1 MSYSNPRAEI
11 AHGHPCF
18 DSGAH
23 DRVGRVHLPVAVR
36 CNIQCNFC
44 ERRVCATLAVQHP
57 GWARR
62 LLSVDEAVVMVDA
75 IVETRPRFD
84 FVVGVAG
91 PGDPLANEE
100 TFACLEAI
108 HRRHPALVKC
118 ISTNGLLLAESLPRL
133 RSAGVSALT
142 VTINSA
148 SVAVGRQIYSW
159 VRYRG
164 SLYRGADAAQLLLE
178 KQMEGVEAALA
189 AGLRLKVNTVLVPGV
204 NDEHVAELAMCLSR
218 KGVEM
223 MNIMPLIP
231 AAKMSGL
238 RAPTCEGLNKARDTC
253 EAFVPQFRRCEQC
266 RADTVFLP
274 DSGVD
279 QCQGTFIKGEDTW

>member
-1 MSYSNPRAEI
+1 MSNSHARTGI

-18 DSGAH
+18 DAGAH

-36 CNIQCNFC
+36 CNIHCNFC
-44 ERRVCATLAVQHP
+44 ERKVCATLAVQHP

-62 LLSVDEAVVMVDA
+62 LLSVDEAVALVDS
-75 IVETRPRFD
+75 IVETGPRSG

-100 TFACLEAI
+100 TFACLGAI
-108 HRRHPALVKC
+108 HLRHPALVKC

-142 VTINSA
+142 VTINAA
-148 SVAVGRQIYSW
+148 SVPVGQQVYSW
-159 VRYRG
+159 VRYRDC
-164 SLYRGADAAQLLLE
+164 LYRGADAAQLLLE

-189 AGLRLKVNTVLVPGV
+189 AGLPVKVNTVLVPGV
-204 NDEHVAELAMCLSR
+204 NDEHVAELAMRLGR
-218 KGVEM
+218 MDVEL

-231 AAKMSGL
+231 AGKMSCL
-238 RAPTCEGLNKARDTC
+238 RPPTCEELNKARDIC

-274 DSGVD
+274 HSGVD
-279 QCQGTFIKGEDTW
+279 RR